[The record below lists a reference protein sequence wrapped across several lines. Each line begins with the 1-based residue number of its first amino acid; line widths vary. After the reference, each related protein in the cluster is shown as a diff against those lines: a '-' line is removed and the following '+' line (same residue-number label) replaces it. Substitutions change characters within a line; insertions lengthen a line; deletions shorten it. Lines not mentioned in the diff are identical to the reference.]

1 MRICTVA
8 FKVLYQY
15 QYCVWCLHVVLW
27 CVYIYPIITFHPPP
41 PPVLSVPASSKGRV
55 SATSLQRSR
64 SDVDV
69 NAAAI
74 AKHRYVGQTRAA
86 GHLPP
91 GSYSSL
97 GKGPARWNEWLI
109 RCRHQSAGYQR
120 FVSSDGLMFVT
131 CGTFSKG
138 FRSVKALHTSRTVS
152 KDKTTINT
160 WYSCLG
166 WPFSFHLLFPP
177 SFSLSEC
184 KHEHFLCMHVLYVKL
199 ILHVD

>member
-8 FKVLYQY
+8 FEVLYQY

-27 CVYIYPIITFHPPP
+27 CVYIYTPLSPSIPPPP

-69 NAAAI
+69 NAAAV

-97 GKGPARWNEWLI
+97 GKGPTRWNEWLI
-109 RCRHQSAGYQR
+109 RCRRQDISGSSAQMASC
-120 FVSSDGLMFVT
+120 SSHVGHL
-131 CGTFSKG
+131 
-138 FRSVKALHTSRTVS
+138 VKASAQW
-152 KDKTTINT
+152 K
-160 WYSCLG
+160 
-166 WPFSFHLLFPP
+166 LFTPLEQCP
-177 SFSLSEC
+177 RI
-184 KHEHFLCMHVLYVKL
+184 KL
-199 ILHVD
+199 Q